1 MVSASE
7 QSPGRGGWLTLE
19 QASERLGVHP
29 TTLRRWVDEGA
40 VEAFFTPGG
49 HRRFRLADLE
59 RFEREHQRGRCPV
72 APQQGLVDHAIAHT
86 RLDIPGQR
94 WAMVYGEGERE
105 TQRYLGR
112 RLMGLTL
119 QYLSRGDDGEEL
131 LEEARSIGALHASNA
146 LRRGQT
152 LVDLLQAISF
162 FRTTLIEVA
171 LLEQPQATQLQ
182 REASVRMLRRIER
195 LLGEVQAGVVELYLK
210 GEDVMPS
217 SGHHG

>member
-1 MVSASE
+1 MSTSE
-7 QSPGRGGWLTLE
+7 GAQIRRKWLTLE

-40 VEAFFTPGG
+40 VDAFFTPGG
-49 HRRFRLADLE
+49 HRRFRLVDLE
-59 RFEREHQRGRCPV
+59 RFEQQHHKSRCPI
-72 APQQGLVDHAIAHT
+72 APQRGLVDHAIAHS

-94 WAMVYGEGERE
+94 WVTPYGEAERE

-119 QYLSRGDDGEEL
+119 QYLARADESDEL
-131 LEEARSIGALHASNA
+131 LTEARSIGTQHASNA
-146 LRRGQT
+146 LRRGQS

-162 FRTTLIEVA
+162 FRTTLVEVA
-171 LLEQPQATQLQ
+171 LLEQPQTTLPQ
-182 REASVRMLRRIER
+182 REVSVRMLRRIER

-210 GEDVMPS
+210 GEDA
-217 SGHHG
+217 